1 MSEDRPTTQL
11 ADASQWRLMWMRFR
25 RHRLA
30 LAGSAVLIALYGL
43 AALCEFVSPYQPDQ
57 RHAQY
62 VLCPPQE
69 IRFFDGDGRF
79 HWRPFVHGVRQ
90 DTAAGPWQ
98 REYLVDTEAVYPIRF
113 FARGPAYEFWG
124 LFNADFHLFSAG
136 SGPLFLFGTDDL
148 GRDLFSRI
156 IHGARIS
163 LTIGLIGVALTF
175 LIGILLGGLGGL
187 LQRLGRCGS
196 AADD

>member
-69 IRFFDGDGRF
+69 IRFFDGEGRF
-79 HWRPFVHGVRQ
+79 HCGPLSTACGKTRP
-90 DTAAGPWQ
+90 
-98 REYLVDTEAVYPIRF
+98 L
-113 FARGPAYEFWG
+113 ARGSANISSILKPCIRSAFRARPG
-124 LFNADFHLFSAG
+124 LRVLGAFQCGLAFVQRGQRAVV
-136 SGPLFLFGTDDL
+136 PLW
-148 GRDLFSRI
+148 
-156 IHGARIS
+156 H
-163 LTIGLIGVALTF
+163 
-175 LIGILLGGLGGL
+175 
-187 LQRLGRCGS
+187 
-196 AADD
+196 